1 MEKKLT
7 SKQESFVRAWVS
19 GGENGEAMSISDA
32 YRKSYNVG
40 EATTAG
46 SVNTMASRL
55 SQRVEVRRMRDRLL
69 ESKRQGSLLSALS
82 RRDKTLRYFEQVMD
96 GELETT
102 QLSLRAGEL
111 LARASGLFSTD
122 INLSTES
129 KSSGSLAGEI
139 EALLLAANESTEP
152 NTEPDTP
159 DNVH

>member
-7 SKQESFVRAWVS
+7 SKQEAFVRAWVS

-55 SQRVEVRRMRDRLL
+55 SQKVEIRRMRDRLL

-96 GELETT
+96 GEVETT

-139 EALLLAANESTEP
+139 EAMLLAANESAEP
-152 NTEPDTP
+152 NTDTSTE
-159 DNVH
+159 VH

>member
-7 SKQESFVRAWVS
+7 SKQEAFVRAWVS

-55 SQRVEVRRMRDRLL
+55 SQKVEVRRMRDRLL

-139 EALLLAANESTEP
+139 EAMLLAANESAKPSTDTSTE
-152 NTEPDTP
+152 
-159 DNVH
+159 VH